1 MNLDTVRRHAHR
13 VASSQGDNGAMNYN
27 PFARQRSR
35 DQPQSDP
42 EQGLYQTRSEAHAT
56 PAIEEQRRMESRE
69 AEKEFGV
76 PGHHNT
82 EPSTLSPAH
91 GSAST
96 TIPESSAEK
105 DMTDMSPTTNGVQK
119 SSDDRTLTESN
130 QTNNAA
136 PRHRFKKLFR
146 KEHDGSEGAN
156 IDRVESA
163 DDLSLEE
170 RKKKAF
176 KKKIPV
182 GAQFRFVM
190 FGAWINVLLIFVPVG
205 FAVNYAHLAPV
216 PVFIINFIAIIPL
229 AAMLSNATEELAIR
243 VGETMGGLLNATFGN
258 AVELIVSIQALI
270 KDEITIVKTSL
281 IGSMLSNLL
290 LVLGMAF
297 FLGGI
302 NRSEQFFNVTV
313 AQTAASLLAL
323 CIASL
328 IIPTVFHNTIAEDD
342 ATAHNGAQDAVR
354 NQELSHG
361 TAVILLV
368 VYACYLGFQ
377 LKTHAAMYNEP
388 SQKVPKRK
396 SGKKEEGDAAR
407 GIATIGAGTAAAS
420 GGGVNLKSLFNHPD
434 GSDEDDD
441 EEEFETPS
449 LSVAGALITLAIS
462 TTLVAFCSEFMVS
475 SIDGLTAT
483 GGVSTTFVGLILLP
497 IVGNAAEHATAV
509 TVAIKDKMDL
519 SIGVAVGSSMQI
531 ALLVFPFI
539 VILGWILGKDCMTL
553 YFDNFQIV
561 TLFVSVLL
569 VNYLIQDGKSRKL
582 LLRHSLKTS
591 LTIRR
596 LARRCITHGE
606 LHHHRPCCLV
616 LPQPRR
622 GTMLDLHLA
631 SYLSFLACTFTRL
644 YLQTEHTAI
653 TEFRLFSKEY
663 IRD

>member
-1 MNLDTVRRHAHR
+1 MNLDTVRRQAHR
-13 VASSQGDNGAMNYN
+13 VASQHGGNGAANYN

-35 DQPQSDP
+35 DINLD
-42 EQGLYQTRSEAHAT
+42 EENAVYRTRSETHAT
-56 PAIEEQRRMESRE
+56 PAIEEQRRLESRE
-69 AEKEFGV
+69 AGKEFGM
-76 PGHHNT
+76 PDHHNT
-82 EPSTLSPAH
+82 EPSASSPTY

-96 TIPESSAEK
+96 TFPESTTEK
-105 DMTDMSPTTNGVQK
+105 D
-119 SSDDRTLTESN
+119 LTSHL
-130 QTNNAA
+130 NAMLV
-136 PRHRFKKLFR
+136 PPDELGYKGIFR
-146 KEHDGSEGAN
+146 KDHQDAENDEAEHPE
-156 IDRVESA
+156 A
-163 DDLSLEE
+163 DELSLEE

-176 KKKIPV
+176 KRKIPV
-182 GAQFRFVM
+182 GAQIKFVL
-190 FGAWINVLLIFVPVG
+190 FGAWINVLLVMVPVG
-205 FAVNYAHLAPV
+205 FAVYYARLKPV

-243 VGETMGGLLNATFGN
+243 
-258 AVELIVSIQALI
+258 LIVSVQALL
-270 KDEITIVKTSL
+270 KNEITIVKTSL

-290 LVLGMAF
+290 LVLGMSF

-302 NRSEQFFNVTV
+302 NRLEQFFNVTV

-342 ATAHNGAQDAVR
+342 SVAQNGAADAVR

-361 TAVILLV
+361 TAVILLL

-377 LKTHAAMYNEP
+377 LKTHATMYNEP

-396 SGKKEEGDAAR
+396 SGKKEEGDASR
-407 GIATIGAGTAAAS
+407 GIAAIGAGTAAAS
-420 GGGVNLKSLFNHPD
+420 GGGVNMKSLFKNPD
-434 GSDEDDD
+434 GSDDDEE

-449 LSVAGALITLAIS
+449 LSVIGALVTLAIS

-531 ALLVFPFI
+531 ALLVFPLI

-553 YFDNFQIV
+553 YFDTFQIA

-569 VNYLIQDGKSRKL
+569 VNYLIQDGKSHWLEGIL
-582 LLRHSLKTS
+582 L
-591 LTIRR
+591 
-596 LARRCITHGE
+596 
-606 LHHHRPCCLV
+606 
-616 LPQPRR
+616 
-622 GTMLDLHLA
+622 MA
-631 SYLSFLACTFTRL
+631 SYIIIALAAWFYPDIQENQC
-644 YLQTEHTAI
+644 
-653 TEFRLFSKEY
+653 
-663 IRD
+663 

>member
-1 MNLDTVRRHAHR
+1 MNLDTVRRQAHR
-13 VASSQGDNGAMNYN
+13 VASSQGGNGAMNYN

-35 DQPQSDP
+35 DQQPDP
-42 EQGLYQTRSEAHAT
+42 EHGLYKTKSEAHAT
-56 PAIEEQRRMESRE
+56 PAIEEQRRLESRE
-69 AEKEFGV
+69 AEKEFGM

-82 EPSTLSPAH
+82 EPSTSSLTY

-96 TIPESSAEK
+96 TIPESTAEK
-105 DMTDMSPTTNGVQK
+105 DMADMTPAANGVK
-119 SSDDRTLTESN
+119 KTSDDRTLTESN
-130 QTNNAA
+130 QETNSAA
-136 PRHRFKKLFR
+136 PRHRFRKLFR
-146 KEHDGSEGAN
+146 KEDEGSEDTN
-156 IDRVESA
+156 IERVESA

-182 GAQFRFVM
+182 GSQFRFVL
-190 FGAWINVLLIFVPVG
+190 FGAWINALLIFVPVG

-258 AVELIVSIQALI
+258 AVELIVSVQALI
-270 KDEITIVKTSL
+270 KNEITIVKTSL

-290 LVLGMAF
+290 LVLGMSF

-342 ATAHNGAQDAVR
+342 STAKNGATDAVR

-368 VYACYLGFQ
+368 VYACYLAFQ
-377 LKTHAAMYNEP
+377 LKTHVSMYNEP
-388 SQKVPKRK
+388 SRKVPKRK
-396 SGKKEEGDAAR
+396 SGRKEEGDASR
-407 GIATIGAGTAAAS
+407 GIAAIGAGTAAAS
-420 GGGVNLKSLFNHPD
+420 GGGVNLKSLFKNPD
-434 GSDEDDD
+434 GSEDEE

-449 LSVAGALITLAIS
+449 LSVVGALVTLAIS

-519 SIGVAVGSSMQI
+519 AIGVAVGSSMQI

-539 VILGWILGKDCMTL
+539 VILGWILGKACMTL
-553 YFDNFQIV
+553 YFDTFQIA

-569 VNYLIQDGKSRKL
+569 VNYLIQDGKSRKSHSTNVTYPLSTL
-582 LLRHSLKTS
+582 LTS
-591 LTIRR
+591 RR
-596 LARRCITHGE
+596 LA
-606 LHHHRPCCLV
+606 
-616 LPQPRR
+616 
-622 GTMLDLHLA
+622 
-631 SYLSFLACTFTRL
+631 
-644 YLQTEHTAI
+644 
-653 TEFRLFSKEY
+653 
-663 IRD
+663 